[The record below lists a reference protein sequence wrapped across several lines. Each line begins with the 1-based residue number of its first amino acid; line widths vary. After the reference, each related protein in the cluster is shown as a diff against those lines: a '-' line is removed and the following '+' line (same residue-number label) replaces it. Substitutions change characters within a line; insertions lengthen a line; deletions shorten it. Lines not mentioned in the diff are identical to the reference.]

1 MELLIASFLAG
12 LLTILA
18 PCVLTLLP
26 VIIGGSVESQSKTRP
41 LVIAGSLGVSV
52 ILFTLL
58 LKVSTLLIDIPDTFW
73 KIASGGI
80 IIFLSLTMIF
90 PDAWTKLAFK
100 LKLYKSESLLH
111 KNTSSNGSA
120 VALGASLGPVFTTCS
135 PTYLFIVATVLPQS
149 FATGF
154 VNLLA
159 YTVGMMILLLI
170 IGYGGQAVVKK
181 LRFAANPNGW
191 FKKVIGVI
199 LLLVGIMIITGLDK
213 DLETYIL
220 DQGYLGPI
228 EIENSLLDKAR

>member
-26 VIIGGSVESQSKTRP
+26 VIIGGSVETQSKTRP

-52 ILFTLL
+52 IIFTLL
-58 LKVSTLLIDIPDTFW
+58 LKATTLLIDIPDLFW
-73 KIASGGI
+73 KIVSGGI

-90 PDAWTKLAFK
+90 PDTWTKLAFK
-100 LKLYKSESLLH
+100 LKLYKSEQLLH
-111 KNTSSNGSA
+111 KSASGKGSA

-154 VNLLA
+154 VNLIA
-159 YTVGMMILLLI
+159 YTLGMMLLLLM

-181 LRFAANPNGW
+181 LKFAANPNGV
-191 FKKVIGVI
+191 FKKIIGVI
-199 LLLVGIMIITGLDK
+199 LLLVGILIVSGLDK
-213 DLETYIL
+213 DLEVLIL
-220 DQGYLGPI
+220 DSGYLGPI
-228 EIENSLLDKAR
+228 NIENSLLESVR